1 MSLSGQ
7 YLEELSRRYKKQMEE
22 MQKTFEKTLLTM
34 NEESK
39 KAEEREHKS
48 SEEMIFLQQQIAQLS
63 TSVSLLLTDRD
74 SFFGSASLLKIM
86 LLQVFLTI
94 FVVYIFKRNNPP
106 KSVPEKNAS
115 QLQIKE
121 SRGNSKP
128 RRRSTE
134 EIIASYSGEQ
144 RQARRRRPSEEA
156 LTITR
161 RGTEMREIATIKLE
175 KKKRRRKSPIYQR
188 SNSIAVPTEAQ
199 LINIVK
205 ELPQT
210 PDSEIWARP
219 DMDGSRVEIP
229 IALDEADFIVP
240 ELEMVDFSKMGEMK
254 GPNINGI
261 TPKKEFPKTNGS
273 IFGKKTPDNDKSEK
287 IRRLSSPAF
296 FRGSVNR
303 QSSKSAGSN
312 PSVRGVSPI
321 VETPTKVEPEEREVR
336 SEERQVRAGTESP
349 QLSNWSSIG
358 DVSQASSSAATDST
372 IKKKKSKAKSLK
384 NMFKKVF

>member
-22 MQKTFEKTLLTM
+22 MQKTFEKTLITM

-74 SFFGSASLLKIM
+74 SFFGSASLLKVM

-106 KSVPEKNAS
+106 SPVPKKNAS
-115 QLQIKE
+115 QLQTKE
-121 SRGNSKP
+121 SRENSKP

-134 EIIASYSGEQ
+134 EIVSNHSAEQ
-144 RQARRRRPSEEA
+144 RQARRRRLSEES
-156 LTITR
+156 LTVAR
-161 RGTEMREIATIKLE
+161 RSGEIREFATIKLE
-175 KKKRRRKSPIYQR
+175 KKKRKRKSPIFQR
-188 SNSIAVPTEAQ
+188 SYSIAVPTEEQ
-199 LINIVK
+199 LVNIVK

-210 PDSEIWARP
+210 PNSEIWTMP
-219 DMDGSRVEIP
+219 DMNGSRVEIP
-229 IALDEADFIVP
+229 IALDEAEFIAP

-254 GPNINGI
+254 GPSVNGI

-273 IFGKKTPDNDKSEK
+273 IFGKKTPDIDKSEK

-303 QSSKSAGSN
+303 QSSKSVASN
-312 PSVRGVSPI
+312 HSIRGVSPI
-321 VETPTKVEPEEREVR
+321 VETPTKAEAEERKVR
-336 SEERQVRAGTESP
+336 SEERHVRAGTESP

-358 DVSQASSSAATDST
+358 DVSQASSSAPNDSAV
-372 IKKKKSKAKSLK
+372 KKKKSKAKSLK
-384 NMFKKVF
+384 NIFKKVF

>member
-1 MSLSGQ
+1 
-7 YLEELSRRYKKQMEE
+7 
-22 MQKTFEKTLLTM
+22 M

-74 SFFGSASLLKIM
+74 SFFGSASLLKVM

-106 KSVPEKNAS
+106 KPFPEKNAS
-115 QLQIKE
+115 PLQIKE
-121 SRGNSKP
+121 SWENTKP

-134 EIIASYSGEQ
+134 EIIPSHSGEQ
-144 RQARRRRPSEEA
+144 RQARMRRPSEEA

-161 RGTEMREIATIKLE
+161 RGSEIREMAAIKLE
-175 KKKRRRKSPIYQR
+175 KKKRKRKSPIYLR
-188 SNSIAVPTEAQ
+188 SNSIAVPTKAQ
-199 LINIVK
+199 LVNIVK
-205 ELPQT
+205 DSPQT
-210 PDSEIWARP
+210 PDSEIWVRP
-219 DMDGSRVEIP
+219 DMNGSRVEIP
-229 IALDEADFIVP
+229 IALDEAEFIAP

-273 IFGKKTPDNDKSEK
+273 IFGKKTPDSDKSEK

-296 FRGSVNR
+296 FRGSLNR
-303 QSSKSAGSN
+303 QSSKSVASN
-312 PSVRGVSPI
+312 PSIRGVSPI
-321 VETPTKVEPEEREVR
+321 VETPSRVGPERREVR
-336 SEERQVRAGTESP
+336 SEERQREVRAGTESP

-358 DVSQASSSAATDST
+358 DVSQASSSAATHPAV
-372 IKKKKSKAKSLK
+372 KKKKSRGKSLK
-384 NMFKKVF
+384 NIFKKVF